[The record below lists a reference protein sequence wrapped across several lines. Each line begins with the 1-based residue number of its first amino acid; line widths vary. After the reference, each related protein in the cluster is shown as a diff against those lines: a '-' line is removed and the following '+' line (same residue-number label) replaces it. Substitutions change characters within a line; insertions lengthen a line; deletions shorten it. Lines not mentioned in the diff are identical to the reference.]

1 MELKT
6 ICISCGRQLKGK
18 KRFCPYC
25 GAEQTVDGSMS
36 RSSIYDDSEGSYYGS
51 SGPSLEESVS
61 WTGGSYN
68 RSKESVAGRNQYRG
82 PGTGSGHDRLPPPP
96 PGYGSDGRPL
106 HAGRPTYTYGGPEPD
121 PPDKGKGE
129 RIFFAVLITLL
140 CLAIIAVSTVVVVRI
155 MKHSDEEVAEAD
167 DKTAA
172 AGKTASDGGEKEE
185 EEETETASTDKQ
197 WEETTVTSEEE
208 GTGSQADNPP
218 EQLPDVPT
226 GAEPSYIILKY
237 ADSDGAN
244 LYVESIGDERVK
256 TDNKYKSEV
265 VPEAVIVAKLGEE
278 NGRTR
283 IYYAGFSGWVDNSDI
298 EFFSDE
304 AYYLYDDDLSETIY
318 QAYDLKNNK
327 GIIPHSKP
335 SADEKTKLDEK
346 YRIPYGKEFI
356 VKEINKG
363 FARIKYKK
371 KDCWVDMHYFRSY
384 AGHAKQWIVDNQSKD
399 YVRLRG
405 EKNLDSK
412 KKLAKI
418 WNGTYITVSEI
429 DHGWGKVSYD
439 GKTGWVDLKSCKPM
453 ADD

>member
-1 MELKT
+1 MEYKT

-25 GAEQTVDGSMS
+25 GAEQTVDGSMN
-36 RSSIYDDSEGSYYGS
+36 RSSIYDDSEDSYYGS
-51 SGPSLEESVS
+51 SGRSLEESVS

-68 RSKESVAGRNQYRG
+68 RSKEPVGGRNQYSG
-82 PGTGSGHDRLPPPP
+82 PGPGSGHDSLPPPP
-96 PGYGSDGRPL
+96 PGYGPDGRPL
-106 HAGRPTYTYGGPEPD
+106 RTNRPPYTYGGPEPE
-121 PPDKGKGE
+121 PPKKGKGE
-129 RIFFAVLITLL
+129 KIFFATLIALL
-140 CLAIIAVSTVVVVRI
+140 CLAIVAVSAVVVIRV
-155 MKHSDEEVAEAD
+155 MNHSEEEVAEAD

-172 AGKTASDGGEKEE
+172 GGKTASDGVEKEA
-185 EEETETASTDKQ
+185 EEETETASTDKN
-197 WEETTVTSEEE
+197 WEETTVTPEEE
-208 GTGSQADNPP
+208 GTDPPADNPAKP
-218 EQLPDVPT
+218 LPDVPT
-226 GAEPSYIILKY
+226 GAEQSYITLKY
-237 ADSDGAN
+237 SDSDGAR
-244 LYVESIGDERVK
+244 LYAESSGNEKVK
-256 TDNKYKSEV
+256 TDNEYKSEV

-278 NGRTR
+278 NGRTK

-298 EFFSDE
+298 EFFSDK

-335 SADEKTKLDEK
+335 AASDETKLDEK

-384 AGHAKQWIVDNQSKD
+384 ADHAKHWIVDNQSKD
-399 YVRLRG
+399 YVWLRG
-405 EKNLDSK
+405 EKKLHSK
-412 KKLAKI
+412 KKLTKM

-439 GKTGWVDLKSCKPM
+439 GKTGWVDLKSCKPT
-453 ADD
+453 AED